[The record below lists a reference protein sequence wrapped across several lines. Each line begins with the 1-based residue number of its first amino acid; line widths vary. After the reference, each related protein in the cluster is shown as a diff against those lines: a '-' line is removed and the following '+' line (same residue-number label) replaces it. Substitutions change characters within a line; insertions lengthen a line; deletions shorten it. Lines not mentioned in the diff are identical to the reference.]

1 MATLPTLYF
10 PSLFKLDKR
19 LNDRFK
25 LPWLAYFCV
34 ILLRNLLQI
43 YGEIKGFVPN
53 RTKL

>member
-1 MATLPTLYF
+1 MP
-10 PSLFKLDKR
+10 DKR

-25 LPWLAYFCV
+25 LSWLAYFRV

-43 YGEIKGFVPN
+43 NDRFKGFVPN